1 MIGVFYPGA
10 AAQAGNLV
18 LAAVRRS
25 VTRTQ
30 AEARTRAALDAHGV
44 HGAPALAFAVGA
56 PDAWGDALASWLDT
70 RAAKLVV
77 FGRLPHALAQ
87 KLGCTARA
95 WPEHFEASARSAP
108 AASRQTAQSAASVVY
123 TAQAAALGGRA
134 WRRPFE
140 RFDFTDEWNNL
151 GYGALRADGSIW
163 AVREPVA
170 VPEAARLAS
179 VEIDGQQ
186 AFSYAAL
193 FDLPNASVL
202 WFNRDVGP
210 CDSFE
215 WRLVEN
221 FLSAHRAQT
230 LPCQPVLSEIPAG
243 YDAVIT
249 SRLDCDED
257 IESARP
263 LWQLY
268 RRLDV
273 PFSLAI
279 HTSNLQ
285 DDTHYAMLREFAAA
299 FGTALL
305 SHTATHA
312 PNWGGSYEAAL
323 VEGAE
328 SMQRIA
334 DVSGTRVRY
343 AVSPFHQSPDYA
355 LQALAD
361 VGYAGCVG
369 GIIRNDPE
377 FLIARGGTLASLPEG
392 FIGHSQQT
400 MLHGDCMLEQGDP
413 LAIFKQAFDLAFE
426 TKTLFGYLDHPFSP
440 RYQYGWR
447 TEEERIAAHEQ
458 LIAWIRSRASRP
470 LFLDENAALDF
481 LATKSACRIVDDGAQ
496 FRFVAPKLAASALPF
511 AIDYRGERIAA
522 GTGEFAR

>member
-1 MIGVFYPGA
+1 MIGVFYPA
-10 AAQAGNLV
+10 MAAQAGQLV

-30 AEARTRAALDAHGV
+30 ANALSRAALGSQG
-44 HGAPALAFAVGA
+44 GAPSLAFAVDA
-56 PDAWGDALASWLDT
+56 PDAWGDALVEWLD
-70 RAAKLVV
+70 AGASKLVV
-77 FGRLPHALAQ
+77 FGRLPGALAQ
-87 KLGCTARA
+87 KLGCTART
-95 WPEHFEASARSAP
+95 WPEQFDTAARSAP
-108 AASRQTAQSAASVVY
+108 AASRQYAQSAASLVY
-123 TAQAAALGGRA
+123 TGQATVLGGRA

-151 GYGALRADGSIW
+151 GYGALRADQSIW
-163 AVREPVA
+163 AVRAPVD

-179 VEIDGQQ
+179 VEIDGERC
-186 AFSYAAL
+186 FDYAAL

-221 FLSAHRAQT
+221 FLSGHRANA
-230 LPCQPVLSEIPAG
+230 LPCQPVVSEIPAG
-243 YDAVIT
+243 YDAAIT
-249 SRLDCDED
+249 SRMDCDED

-263 LWQLY
+263 LWQTY
-268 RRLDV
+268 QRLNV

-279 HTSNLQ
+279 HTSNLR

-299 FGTALL
+299 SGTALL

-312 PNWGGSYEAAL
+312 PNWGGSYDGAL
-323 VEGAE
+323 NEGAE

-334 DVSGTRVRY
+334 DVVGERVRY

-377 FLIARGGTLASLPEG
+377 FLIARGGTLANLPEG

-400 MLHGDCMLEQGDP
+400 MLHGDCMLDDGDP
-413 LAIFKQAFDLAFE
+413 LAVFKEAFDLAFE
-426 TKTLFGYLDHPFSP
+426 TNTLFGYLDHPFSP

-447 TEEERIAAHEQ
+447 TEEERIGAHEQ
-458 LIAWIRSRASRP
+458 LIAWIRARARQP

-481 LATKSACRIVDDGAQ
+481 LATKSACRIIDDGAQ
-496 FRFVAPKLAASALPF
+496 FRFVAPAAAASALPF
-511 AIDYRGERIAA
+511 ALDYRGERFAA
-522 GTGEFAR
+522 GTEGFAR

>member
-1 MIGVFYPGA
+1 MIGVFYPA
-10 AAQAGNLV
+10 PAAQAGILV

-30 AEARTRAALDAHGV
+30 ANVLSRATLGTN
-44 HGAPALAFAVGA
+44 GAPAVAFAVAA
-56 PDAWGDALASWLDT
+56 PDAWGEALAAWLE
-70 RAAKLVV
+70 AGAKKLVV
-77 FGRLPHALAQ
+77 FGRLPRALAQ
-87 KLGCTARA
+87 KLGCAERS
-95 WPEHFEASARSAP
+95 WPQQFEAATRSAP
-108 AASRQTAQSAASVVY
+108 AASRQWAQSAASVVY
-123 TAQAAALGGRA
+123 TAQAAALGGRT
-134 WRRPFE
+134 WRRSFE

-163 AVREPVA
+163 AVREPID
-170 VPEAARLAS
+170 VPDAARLAS
-179 VEIDGQQ
+179 VEIDDERC
-186 AFSYAAL
+186 FSYAAL

-221 FLSAHRAQT
+221 FLSGHRAGA
-230 LPCQPVLSEIPAG
+230 LPCQPVVSEIPAG
-243 YDAVIT
+243 YDAAIT

-257 IESARP
+257 VESARP
-263 LWQLY
+263 LWQTY
-268 RRLDV
+268 QRLGV

-279 HTSNLQ
+279 HTSNLH
-285 DDTHYAMLREFAAA
+285 DDTHYAMLREFAGASA
-299 FGTALL
+299 TALL

-323 VEGAE
+323 NEGAE
-328 SMQRIA
+328 SAQRIA
-334 DVSGTRVRY
+334 DVVGERVRY

-377 FLIARGGTLASLPEG
+377 FLIARGGTLANMPEG

-400 MLHGDCMLEQGDP
+400 MLHGDCMLADGDP
-413 LAIFKQAFDLAFE
+413 IAVFKEAFDLAFE
-426 TKTLFGYLDHPFSP
+426 TNTLFGYLDHPFSP
-440 RYQYGWR
+440 RYQYGWP
-447 TEEERIAAHEQ
+447 TEEERIGVHEQ
-458 LIAWIRSRASRP
+458 LIAWIRARARRP

-481 LATKSACRIVDDGAQ
+481 LVTKSACKIVNDGAQ
-496 FRFVAPKLAASALPF
+496 FRFVAPEVAASTLPF
-511 AIDYRGERIAA
+511 AVDYRGERIAA
-522 GTGEFAR
+522 GTEGFAR